1 MSSELTE
8 LGEAPKV
15 ETEAIRAWALD
26 YDDPDEFPTVPARL
40 TPRRITSLGLA
51 VSLVLIAVA
60 GVVAL
65 VVIHRDQPEASAPPP
80 PPVVET
86 VTRPTPPPPPL
97 RVPQPIEENFLAAL
111 RAAPDGCVE
120 HIATKCVSW
129 AMIPGG
135 GADTRND
142 DALLLTHGYEACAVI
157 VRYPGNPHD
166 AAYTFYTE
174 QGFRMEAIASSSDR
188 QGTEQ
193 QMLTYMNLAAR
204 YLCQRNAA
212 TSPVVQLAPPPV
224 KAVEPP
230 PAPTPG
236 CTEGAT
242 RVSQGE
248 GDISTCENGQWHEGP
263 YGYLQKP
270 VAQPHGGWCDGNGSV
285 EAIAPN
291 GRSMF
296 CVTGPDGAGSWEYG
310 P

>member
-1 MSSELTE
+1 MSSEPTE
-8 LGEAPKV
+8 MAGVAEA
-15 ETEAIRAWALD
+15 ETQAAYAWALD
-26 YDDPDEFPTVPARL
+26 DGVDDLPTQRL
-40 TPRRITSLGLA
+40 TSRRITALSLAASLA
-51 VSLVLIAVA
+51 VIAVA

-65 VVIHRDQPEASAPPP
+65 LVIHNVNRDQPEASPPP
-80 PPVVET
+80 PPDAIET
-86 VTRPTPPPPPL
+86 VTRPTPPSPTPPP
-97 RVPQPIEENFLAAL
+97 PQPPRVSHAIEENFVAAL
-111 RAAPDGCVE
+111 RAPPGASWQ
-120 HIATKCVSW
+120 HVSW

-135 GADTRND
+135 GADTRDD
-142 DALLLTHGYEACAVI
+142 DALLVTHGYEACDVMD
-157 VRYPGNPHD
+157 RYPAGNRQD
-166 AAYTFYTE
+166 VAYTFYSE
-174 QGFRMEAIASSSDR
+174 QGFNMESIASFPEYY
-188 QGTEQ
+188 QEMTA
-193 QMLTYMNLAAR
+193 YMDYAAR
-204 YLCQRNAA
+204 YLCQRNSA

-270 VAQPHGGWCDGNGSV
+270 AAQPHGGWCDGNGSV